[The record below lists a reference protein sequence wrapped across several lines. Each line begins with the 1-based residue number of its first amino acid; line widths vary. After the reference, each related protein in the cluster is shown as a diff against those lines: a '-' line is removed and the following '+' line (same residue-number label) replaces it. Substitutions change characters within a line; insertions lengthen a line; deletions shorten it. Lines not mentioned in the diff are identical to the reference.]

1 MNKKTPEIEPSV
13 KNFKNFLYLAWQHL
27 NLPNPTPIQYDIA
40 DYLQNG
46 SKRIV
51 IEAFRGV
58 GKSWIT
64 SAFVCHQLLLNPQ
77 RNILV
82 VSASK
87 NRADDFSTFTQ
98 RLISEMP
105 LLLHLKPRD
114 DQRHSKVSFDVAPAR
129 ASHAPSV
136 KSLGVTSQ
144 LTGSRADLI
153 IADDVESANNSQT
166 QLMRDR
172 LGETVKEFD
181 AIIKPEVGRIVFLGT
196 PQTEMSLYND
206 LEERGFQTRVWTA
219 LYPTPTQ
226 QINLGSKLAP
236 TITEALKKDKKLE
249 GKPTDPQRFDE
260 VDLMERQASYGRS
273 GFALQFMLDTTLSDL
288 EKYPLKLND
297 LIVVS
302 GLSTWKE
309 APAKI
314 QWASSTDQIKN
325 IDSELP
331 NVGLKGD
338 YYVAP
343 MYMSEEYAPFEGS
356 VMAIDPAGRGADRTG
371 FAVVK
376 MLHGILYVTACG
388 GLIGGYSDS
397 TLEELST
404 IAKHQKVNY
413 VVIESNF
420 GDGMATALLKPIMAR
435 IHPCSIEEVR
445 HSKQKELRIID
456 TLEPVMN
463 QHRLVVSQELIKDD
477 FKLDLDHQLFKQMTR
492 ITKDKGSIRHDDQLD
507 ALSIAVNYWVERM
520 DRDQELSFN
529 EHKNDLLQKD
539 LDRFME
545 NAVGRKPSNSRW
557 FN

>member
-1 MNKKTPEIEPSV
+1 MNKKTPQIEPSV

-105 LLLHLKPRD
+105 LLNHLKPRE

-206 LEERGFQTRVWTA
+206 LEERGFRTRVWTA